1 MQIVSVEALLSINET
16 LIVQLISFLIF
27 LVIIKRVM
35 FRPLRGII
43 KERAEHVHK
52 IKDDISEAENEYQ
65 KLLDRIKA
73 QKSAVKTEAFAI
85 REKLEK
91 AGNAEAAAIIEST
104 QMEILDLKKKVGR
117 ELDDQISEVKAYI
130 KKESEVVAAAIMEK
144 ILDRRLH
151 S

>member
-43 KERAEHVHK
+43 KERGEHVHK

-73 QKSAVKTEAFAI
+73 QESAVKTEAFAI

>member
-151 S
+151 P

>member
-16 LIVQLISFLIF
+16 LIVQLLSFLIF
-27 LVIIKRVM
+27 LFIIKRVM
-35 FRPLRGII
+35 FRPLRGMI
-43 KERAEHVHK
+43 KQRGEHVHK

-85 REKLEK
+85 KDKLEK

-117 ELDDQISEVKAYI
+117 QLDDQISDVKAYI

-151 S
+151 T

>member
-43 KERAEHVHK
+43 KKRGEHVHK

-65 KLLDRIKA
+65 KLLDRIKV

-151 S
+151 P

>member
-16 LIVQLISFLIF
+16 LIVQLLSFLIF
-27 LVIIKRVM
+27 LFIIKRVM
-35 FRPLRGII
+35 FRPLRGMI
-43 KERAEHVHK
+43 KQRGEHVHK

-65 KLLDRIKA
+65 KLLDQIKA

-85 REKLEK
+85 RDKLEK

-104 QMEILDLKKKVGR
+104 QTEILDLKKKVGR
-117 ELDDQISEVKAYI
+117 ELDDQISEVKAFV

>member
-43 KERAEHVHK
+43 KERGEHVHK

-73 QKSAVKTEAFAI
+73 QESAVKTEAFAI

-144 ILDRRLH
+144 ILNRRLH
-151 S
+151 P

>member
-27 LVIIKRVM
+27 LGIMKRVM
-35 FRPLRGII
+35 FRPLRGML
-43 KERAEHVHK
+43 KERGEHVHK
-52 IKDDISEAENEYQ
+52 LKDDITEAENEYQ

-73 QKSAVKTEAFAI
+73 QESAAKTEAFAI
-85 REKLEK
+85 RDKLEK
-91 AGNAEAAAIIEST
+91 AGSVEAAAIIKST
-104 QMEILDLKKKVGR
+104 QMEIGALKKKVGS
-117 ELDDQISEVKAYI
+117 EIDDQISDAQAYI
-130 KKESEVVAAAIMEK
+130 KKESKVVAAAIMEK

>member
-16 LIVQLISFLIF
+16 LIVQLLSFLIF
-27 LVIIKRVM
+27 LFIIKRVM
-35 FRPLRGII
+35 IRPLRGMI
-43 KERAEHVHK
+43 KQRGEHVHK

-85 REKLEK
+85 RDKLEK
-91 AGNAEAAAIIEST
+91 SGNAEAAAIIEST

-117 ELDDQISEVKAYI
+117 ELDDQISDVKAYI

-151 S
+151 P

>member
-91 AGNAEAAAIIEST
+91 AGSAEAAAIIEST

-151 S
+151 P

>member
-43 KERAEHVHK
+43 KERGEHVHK

-151 S
+151 P

>member
-43 KERAEHVHK
+43 KERGEHVHK

-85 REKLEK
+85 RDKLEK

-151 S
+151 P

>member
-16 LIVQLISFLIF
+16 LIVQLLSFLIF
-27 LVIIKRVM
+27 LFIIKRVM
-35 FRPLRGII
+35 FRPLRGMI
-43 KERAEHVHK
+43 KQRGEHVHK

-65 KLLDRIKA
+65 KLLDQIKA
-73 QKSAVKTEAFAI
+73 QRSEVKTEAFAI
-85 REKLEK
+85 RDKLEK

-117 ELDDQISEVKAYI
+117 ELDDQISDVKAYI

>member
-16 LIVQLISFLIF
+16 LIVQLLSFLIF
-27 LVIIKRVM
+27 LFIIKRVM
-35 FRPLRGII
+35 IRPLR
-43 KERAEHVHK
+43 
-52 IKDDISEAENEYQ
+52 KDDISEAENEYQ

-85 REKLEK
+85 RDKLEK
-91 AGNAEAAAIIEST
+91 SGNAEAAAIIEST

-117 ELDDQISEVKAYI
+117 ELDDQISDVKAYI

-151 S
+151 P

>member
-65 KLLDRIKA
+65 KLLDQIKA
-73 QKSAVKTEAFAI
+73 QESAVKTEAFAI
-85 REKLEK
+85 RDKLEK

-151 S
+151 P